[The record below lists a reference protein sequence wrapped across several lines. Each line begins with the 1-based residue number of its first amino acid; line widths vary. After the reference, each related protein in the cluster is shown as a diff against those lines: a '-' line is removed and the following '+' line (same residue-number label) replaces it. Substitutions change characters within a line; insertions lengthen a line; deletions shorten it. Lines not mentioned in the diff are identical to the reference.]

1 MHVLSEKYI
10 FNMNNTEQLII
21 RHLRT
26 TRLFRDVV
34 ISLLGKCKY
43 WRTAPRS
50 NIGSLLKQK
59 KIYPVYNV
67 DPRLVRWQNK
77 IASAECLA
85 SLWAAA
91 SGHYWHLLFVAA
103 PAPDTG
109 QWSHW
114 SLATAVTDQRAE
126 KLATHCHH
134 CPTPDMCSAGLQDL
148 SKITLFRPSTEI
160 YLVIQS
166 NLTLWLSPSQSGEQS
181 SR

>member
-1 MHVLSEKYI
+1 MRITCRIVDIFSVFIYLLCSTIKTKYMHVLSEKYI
-10 FNMNNTEQLII
+10 FNINNTEQLII

-34 ISLLGKCKY
+34 ITLLGKCKY

-50 NIGSLLKQK
+50 NKGSLLKQK

-91 SGHYWHLLFVAA
+91 SGNYWHLLFVAA

-109 QWSHW
+109 HPGH
-114 SLATAVTDQRAE
+114 TG
-126 KLATHCHH
+126 HCGHG
-134 CPTPDMCSAGLQDL
+134 PAG
-148 SKITLFRPSTEI
+148 
-160 YLVIQS
+160 
-166 NLTLWLSPSQSGEQS
+166 
-181 SR
+181 

>member
-1 MHVLSEKYI
+1 MHVLSEKHI
-10 FNMNNTEQLII
+10 FNINNTEQLII

-50 NIGSLLKQK
+50 NKGSLLKQK

-77 IASAECLA
+77 IASAECGA
-85 SLWAAA
+85 ELWAAA

-109 QWSHW
+109 QWSPWPLQSRTSGLRNSPHT
-114 SLATAVTDQRAE
+114 ATTV
-126 KLATHCHH
+126 
-134 CPTPDMCSAGLQDL
+134 PPPDMCSAGLQDL